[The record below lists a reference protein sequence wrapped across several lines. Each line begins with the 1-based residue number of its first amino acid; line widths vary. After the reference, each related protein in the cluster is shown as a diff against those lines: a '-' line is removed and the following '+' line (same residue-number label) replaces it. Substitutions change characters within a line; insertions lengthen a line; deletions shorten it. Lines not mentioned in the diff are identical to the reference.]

1 MDYEK
6 IMAIAQGILG
16 QLKPHCERIEIAG
29 SLRRHDKD
37 DYGDIEILAIPKPY
51 NVGFLASGIAPILE
65 QWECIKG
72 QLPCK
77 YTQRR
82 LPEGINLDF
91 FTSLPDS
98 WGLQYLIRTGP
109 WEFSKKFVGTWLPKK
124 GYRSIDGV
132 LYKERGKEFTPIPAR
147 EESDMFQLTEIDF
160 IPPEKRF

>member
-1 MDYEK
+1 MEYEK
-6 IMAIAQGILG
+6 IMPIAQGILE

-29 SLRRHDKD
+29 SLRRHNKE

-51 NVGFLASGIAPILE
+51 NVGFLSSGIAPILE

-77 YTQRR
+77 FTQRR

-124 GYRSIDGV
+124 GYHSDEGV
-132 LYKERGKEFTPIPAR
+132 LYRGIGINRVPVAVR
-147 EESDMFQLTEIDF
+147 EEADMFRLAEIDF